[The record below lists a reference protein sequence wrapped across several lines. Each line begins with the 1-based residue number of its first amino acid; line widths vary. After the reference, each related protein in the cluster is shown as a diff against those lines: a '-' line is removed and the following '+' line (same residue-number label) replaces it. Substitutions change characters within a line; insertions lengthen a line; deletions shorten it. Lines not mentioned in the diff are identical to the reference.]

1 MRWYS
6 PDHRKYLYLLPGLLF
21 VSIFIGY
28 GLLQAFLESITD
40 YNTQTFTF
48 EYYARLFE
56 QRALWDSLLFSVQVT
71 MVSTVVSLAVGIIVT
86 KFLYQYLLKNHLRQ
100 FVWIPM
106 LFPHFVAGYMILFL
120 FSQGGWF
127 SSVAFQLNMISDP
140 SQFPIL
146 TMDRQGI
153 GIILTYVWKEIPFV
167 VLMLLP
173 VYYQMDWRYKDVVK
187 TLGGGKWQTFITV
200 EWRWLLPVVLETGII
215 VFAFI
220 LAAFEVPYL
229 LGATYPKLLPVLA
242 YQWFFEGDWSN
253 RPLAMASM
261 VLLTVFI
268 VIISFI
274 VLSLLQKMRYRMM
287 RGN

>member
-268 VIISFI
+268 VIISFS